1 MSTSV
6 RSCKQAE
13 SRSRSSCP
21 RSKAGSA
28 AASAPRPIAGRRR
41 ARPGVRKVGAAVLHH
56 DDFAVEDRS
65 RDGDRTRPRSTGSA
79 WSNPIQS
86 GPGVDPRPAL
96 VEVKLEPIAVVL
108 DFVEPVVAGGRLGS
122 QRGELGGM
130 NPGIAD
136 GFEPSTVRARNR
148 VWVRFANYANSQS
161 SGRGRRTTAGSLLDI
176 FRRRPTVRRELEVG
190 QGEIGA
196 SP

>member
-1 MSTSV
+1 MTEYIDVDVRPILQAGGEPFSVIMS
-6 RSCKQAE
+6 ALE
-13 SRSRSSCP
+13 SRLRC
-21 RSKAGSA
+21 SKCAKA
-28 AASAPRPIAGRRR
+28 NRRPAASAAWSSESWCGRPSPRRLRRR
-41 ARPGVRKVGAAVLHH
+41 
-56 DDFAVEDRS
+56 RS
-65 RDGDRTRPRSTGSA
+65 QSRREDRTRPRSTGSA

-136 GFEPSTVRARNR
+136 GFEPVDRSREKPRLGTLRQLRKLAKFRPGPEDNGGQSTGYFPKA
-148 VWVRFANYANSQS
+148 ANGQT
-161 SGRGRRTTAGSLLDI
+161 RT
-176 FRRRPTVRRELEVG
+176 
-190 QGEIGA
+190 
-196 SP
+196 

>member
-136 GFEPSTVRARNR
+136 GFEPVDRSREKPRLGTLRQLRKLAKFRPGPEDNGGQSTGYFPKA
-148 VWVRFANYANSQS
+148 ANGQT
-161 SGRGRRTTAGSLLDI
+161 RT
-176 FRRRPTVRRELEVG
+176 
-190 QGEIGA
+190 
-196 SP
+196 

>member
-65 RDGDRTRPRSTGSA
+65 RDGKIERGRDRREALG
-79 WSNPIQS
+79 PIQS

-96 VEVKLEPIAVVL
+96 VQVKLEPIAVVL

-161 SGRGRRTTAGSLLDI
+161 SGRVRRTTAGSLLDI